1 MNSNQEFVLIGI
13 LLLAQWALQDGI
25 VLAHS
30 CACLQIFGLNSRLR
44 LERVL
49 DVLHHLRLALSKGS
63 GQSVGLIDQDSWV
76 GSSSDDIFRLRES
89 ESISGGELGL
99 ENSFDLFILGRLIDN
114 PLGKESALSME
125 QSRVVLDLL
134 LEVGRIRVEAGP
146 QEAGV
151 LAELDVVPVEHWV
164 PYLFFLTLEGFDEV
178 AWCRL
183 DNCDIYFLKLL
194 NSRNKIIN
202 LFPVDQG
209 VQVCGIITEWNDDV
223 LLTWAQIGGFL
234 ADVNELICF

>member
-1 MNSNQEFVLIGI
+1 
-13 LLLAQWALQDGI
+13 
-25 VLAHS
+25 
-30 CACLQIFGLNSRLR
+30 
-44 LERVL
+44 
-49 DVLHHLRLALSKGS
+49 
-63 GQSVGLIDQDSWV
+63 
-76 GSSSDDIFRLRES
+76 
-89 ESISGGELGL
+89 
-99 ENSFDLFILGRLIDN
+99 
-114 PLGKESALSME
+114 ME

-151 LAELDVVPVEHWV
+151 LAELDVVPVEDWV
-164 PYLFFLTLEGFDEV
+164 PYLFFLTLEGFDKV